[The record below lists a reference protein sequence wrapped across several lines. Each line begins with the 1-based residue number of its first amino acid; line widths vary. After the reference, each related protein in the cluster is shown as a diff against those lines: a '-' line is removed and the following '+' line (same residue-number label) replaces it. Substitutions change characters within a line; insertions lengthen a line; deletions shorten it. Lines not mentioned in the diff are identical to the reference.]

1 MYQPSSGK
9 VSETFLYAS
18 GKCMVS
24 FTVNDDTDGTAEAYS
39 LATGRILV
47 VSVLRAPTEP
57 VLLPGHA

>member
-1 MYQPSSGK
+1 M
-9 VSETFLYAS
+9 SETFLYAS